1 MGRGADQEPP
11 IEMRVRRGYR
21 PWFAAPELD
30 IELSALRER
39 MRPLVTERWLHDA
52 TGARHS
58 IRRFTSGPRPLE
70 GKATYKWTITVTTA
84 AHSVPFGATDP
95 RLCQA

>member
-1 MGRGADQEPP
+1 MSSPSPISNWISKSLHVGA
-11 IEMRVRRGYR
+11 G
-21 PWFAAPELD
+21 PELD

-70 GKATYKWTITVTTA
+70 GKATYKRTITVTTA
-84 AHSVPFGATDP
+84 AHSVAFGATDP